1 MRVSYLNAE
10 RFHFFIYKIE
20 YISQDRLAY
29 SVSTNSEV
37 SLTTQNK
44 SKSLIHPKSHK
55 RQVNGNSSTSS
66 DSGIPFF
73 FPFLWHYHPT
83 SLCGFQWRCDR
94 EDRAGEGTL
103 ALKWHMSLLLRA
115 HWPKLDTSNP
125 TARQTKVEAHRD
137 TWRVPS
143 VSASWDNCEDN

>member
-73 FPFLWHYHPT
+73 FL
-83 SLCGFQWRCDR
+83 SCDTTTPLHCVASSDAVIGKT
-94 EDRAGEGTL
+94 ELE
-103 ALKWHMSLLLRA
+103 RA
-115 HWPKLDTSNP
+115 HWLLSDICHFCSEPIGQN
-125 TARQTKVEAHRD
+125 
-137 TWRVPS
+137 
-143 VSASWDNCEDN
+143 